1 MKKKLEIAGITLL
14 IVVGVFFIFKFA
26 NENRFDK
33 LSFNAD
39 CIYVYSIDD
48 EKEIFSKNPDK
59 KVYPA
64 SLTKMM
70 TVYTAIGKIED
81 FDKKAPIDK
90 KSYQKLVAQNA
101 SIAGFCMEQCLLLP
115 ENVQIA
121 WLLMQVVPRKNLWI

>member
-1 MKKKLEIAGITLL
+1 MKKKLGIAGIILL
-14 IVVGVFFIFKFA
+14 IVVGVFFIFKVV
-26 NENRFDK
+26 NENKFDN

-48 EKEIFSKNPDK
+48 DKEIFSKNPEK

-101 SIAGFCMEQCLLLP
+101 SMAGFYGNEP
-115 ENVQIA
+115 TTFED
-121 WLLMQVVPRKNLWI
+121 

>member
-1 MKKKLEIAGITLL
+1 MKKKLEIVGITLL
-14 IVVGVFFIFKFA
+14 VVVGLCIIFKIA
-26 NENRFDK
+26 NENKFDK

-70 TVYTAIGKIED
+70 TVYTALGKIED
-81 FDKKAPIDK
+81 FDKK
-90 KSYQKLVAQNA
+90 L
-101 SIAGFCMEQCLLLP
+101 
-115 ENVQIA
+115 
-121 WLLMQVVPRKNLWI
+121 R